1 MTGTLRCEPLP
12 GLVVFAL
19 AADFPQPLG
28 LLGAMPVPA
37 AVPEASAELRTAV
50 RDMLRQKGYRPT
62 GRGKPSSEYLAT
74 ALADGR
80 WPQINVAVDA
90 GNHVSLASGLPISVV
105 DRELLRG
112 ELSVATC
119 GEGAAYVFNAGGQT
133 IDLAGL
139 VCLHDEDGPCANAV
153 KDAQRTKTRPETT
166 RVLAVVWGCD
176 AGSPGRTEHA
186 AAALAE
192 AFTRGGATVARVETA
207 QATA

>member
-1 MTGTLRCEPLP
+1 MTATLRCEPLP

-28 LLGAMPVPA
+28 ALGALPVP
-37 AVPEASAELRTAV
+37 VDPPDTSPELRTAV

-74 ALADGR
+74 ALAEGR

-90 GNHVSLASGLPISVV
+90 GNHASLASGLPISVV
-105 DRELLRG
+105 DRDLLRG
-112 ELSVATC
+112 ALSVASC
-119 GEGAAYVFNAGGQT
+119 GEGKAYVFNAGGQT

-176 AGSPGRTEHA
+176 TGMPGRTERA
-186 AAALAE
+186 AAGLAD
-192 AFTRGGATVARVETA
+192 AFTRAGAEVARIETA